1 MAKKNTILGE
11 QVKIKKATLEVLCD
25 LVETLDYKRRDIL
38 KEYRLLKDENGNYIL
53 DDDGSKKWGYVDL
66 TEENTEP
73 EEWERIQIKL
83 KAFEEVGK
91 MLDTLVQL

>member
-11 QVKIKKATLEVLCD
+11 QVKIKKEILEVLCD
-25 LVETLDYKRRDIL
+25 LVETLDYKRRETL
-38 KEYRLLKDENGNYIL
+38 KEYRSLKDENGNYIL

-66 TEENTEP
+66 TEENTKP

-83 KAFEEVGK
+83 RAFEEVGNL
-91 MLDTLVQL
+91 LDTLV